1 MDSKSSRSGV
11 KTRSVPHSSNADNI
25 ATTSNMAD
33 HVNNLRESSDDMPD
47 TPTMQLSKQI
57 QELSKEIKKLHDLP
71 ERMAQLESK
80 ISHDNAAVA
89 YRGGA
94 EGAPAQLVGANFKS
108 RGEFQPSKSSI
119 YAMGP
124 ALPMH

>member
-11 KTRSVPHSSNADNI
+11 KTRSVSHSSNADNI

-33 HVNNLRESSDDMPD
+33 HVNKLRESSDDMPD

-80 ISHDNAAVA
+80 ISHDNAVNADIHVFDAAIEALETSHLLAV
-89 YRGGA
+89 
-94 EGAPAQLVGANFKS
+94 VGRKHA
-108 RGEFQPSKSSI
+108 SI
-119 YAMGP
+119 
-124 ALPMH
+124 